1 MSNKFKRYKSNFS
14 FKKIGLLLGALL
26 LTIGL
31 GSGMNNAFAGED
43 AGSSLINWF
52 GAKRTVSEQEISGAI
67 TVEKDKLMGELKI
80 ALQEAKQSAEDELAK
95 FTEEQKQI
103 RTSELQKF
111 AANLKANI
119 EIDLTKEKEAII
131 AELDAEHK
139 QAIEDLENPAAPINP
154 TPKPGVEP
162 EPAPEPGAEVKPE
175 PTPEPELETQPVLPS
190 ESDTEPK
197 PEPASEPET
206 APITEPTSE

>member
-52 GAKRTVSEQEISGAI
+52 GAKRTASEQEISGAI
-67 TVEKDKLMGELKI
+67 TAEKDKLMGELKI

-103 RTSELQKF
+103 RTSELQEF
-111 AANLKANI
+111 AATLKANI

-139 QAIEDLENPAAPINP
+139 KAIEDLKNPAAPIKP
-154 TPKPGVEP
+154 IPKPGT
-162 EPAPEPGAEVKPE
+162 EVKPE
-175 PTPEPELETQPVLPS
+175 PTPEPEVETQPVLPT

-197 PEPASEPET
+197 SEPASEPET